1 MGGLSVY
8 MRVYF
13 FFHMTFLVHRSH
25 LLITY
30 GKGTKILS
38 VFLFS
43 SEAIDISV
51 RDLKL
56 DW

>member
-1 MGGLSVY
+1 MGGLSIF

-25 LLITY
+25 LLIMY
-30 GKGTKILS
+30 SKGTKILS
-38 VFLFS
+38 VFIFF
-43 SEAIDISV
+43 SEAIEISV